1 MKTVIL
7 IAAWIAVAGQVGD
20 LVESAIKRG
29 ANQKDSGTLLPGHGG
44 FLDRID
50 SLLLWRAGALAGLV
64 RLGPWYAPVR
74 SRRLLGSTMTQGL
87 CILGS
92 TGSIGQNCLRVVESL
107 PDRFH
112 VVALSAGKN
121 LEVLAAQVVKHHPSI
136 VVVSQP
142 EFKETLARTPEATRI
157 HAAGQDYLGV
167 EGQVEASTHDAVDFV
182 VSASHGTTGL
192 VATYE
197 AVRAGKHVGLANKET
212 LVAAGELV
220 MRAAAKRRIEV
231 LPIDS
236 EHCAV
241 HQCLRAGQPK
251 EVKRIILTA
260 SGGPFLKTP
269 RRLFDSISP
278 EQALKHP
285 IWRMGGRI
293 TIDSATLVNKGLEI
307 IEARWLFGVA
317 PEQIDVVIHPES
329 IIHSMVEF
337 VDGSVMAQ
345 LGVPDMRIPI
355 QYALTYPDRVAVTE
369 KGLGLDLISAGRLH
383 FGKPDTKRFPSLDL
397 AREALVQGGIMP
409 CVLNAAD
416 EVAVEA
422 FLNNRLRFSAIPRLI
437 EEVMRQMGSYRTI
450 NSMDDVLEG
459 DREARRRAAQVIS
472 AISA

>member
-1 MKTVIL
+1 M
-7 IAAWIAVAGQVGD
+7 D
-20 LVESAIKRG
+20 
-29 ANQKDSGTLLPGHGG
+29 NQ
-44 FLDRID
+44 R
-50 SLLLWRAGALAGLV
+50 
-64 RLGPWYAPVR
+64 R
-74 SRRLLGSTMTQGL
+74 STQGL

-92 TGSIGQNCLRVVESL
+92 TGSIGQNCLRVVDSL

-121 LEVLAAQVVKHHPSI
+121 MEVLAAQVVKHHPRI

-142 EFKETLARTPEATRI
+142 EYREQIRDRLKR
-157 HAAGQDYLGV
+157 AGYKRRLKIAVGV
-167 EGQVEASTHDAVDFV
+167 DGQVEAATHDAVDFV
-182 VSASHGTTGL
+182 VSAAHGTTGL
-192 VATYE
+192 VATYQ
-197 AVRAGKHVGLANKET
+197 AVCAGKHVGLANKET

-220 MRAAAKRRIEV
+220 MRAAAKTGVEV

-241 HQCLRAGQPK
+241 HQCLRAGQSR

-269 RRLFDSISP
+269 RRLFDSLSP

-307 IEARWLFGVA
+307 IEAHWLFGVA
-317 PEQIDVVIHPES
+317 PGQIDVVIHPQS

-337 VDGSVMAQ
+337 CDGSVMAQ

-355 QYALTYPDRVAVTE
+355 QYALTYPERVAVTE
-369 KGLGLDLISAGRLH
+369 NGLGLDLIAAGRLH
-383 FGKPDTKRFPSLDL
+383 FGKPDTRRFPSLDL

-416 EVAVEA
+416 EIAVEA
-422 FLNNRLRFSAIPRLI
+422 FLSKRLKFSAIPRLI
-437 EEVMRQMGSYRTI
+437 EEVMRQMGSYRAVHTL
-450 NSMDDVLEG
+450 DDVLEG
-459 DREARRRAAQVIS
+459 DREARHRAAQVVS
-472 AISA
+472 AMST

>member
-1 MKTVIL
+1 
-7 IAAWIAVAGQVGD
+7 
-20 LVESAIKRG
+20 
-29 ANQKDSGTLLPGHGG
+29 
-44 FLDRID
+44 
-50 SLLLWRAGALAGLV
+50 
-64 RLGPWYAPVR
+64 
-74 SRRLLGSTMTQGL
+74 MTQGL

-121 LEVLAAQVVKHHPSI
+121 LDVLAEQIAKHHPRI

-142 EFKETLARTPEATRI
+142 EYKEQLRDRLKRLGYTRRVKVTYGI
-157 HAAGQDYLGV
+157 

-192 VATYE
+192 VATYQ
-197 AVRAGKHVGLANKET
+197 AVCVGKRVGLANKET

-220 MRAAAKRRIEV
+220 MRAAARKGIEV

-241 HQCLRAGQPK
+241 HQCLRAGQRK
-251 EVKRIILTA
+251 EIKRIILTA

-269 RRLFDSISP
+269 LRLFDSISP

-307 IEARWLFGVA
+307 IEAHWLFGVA
-317 PEQIDVVIHPES
+317 PGQIDVVIHPES

-355 QYALTYPDRVAVTE
+355 QYALTYPDRVAVAE
-369 KGLGLDLISAGRLH
+369 KGLGLELIAARRLH

-397 AREALVQGGIMP
+397 AREAMSQGGIMP

-422 FLNNRLRFSAIPRLI
+422 FLNNRLRFSSIPRLI
-437 EEVMRQMGSYRTI
+437 EEVMRQMGSRGTM
-450 NSMDDVLEG
+450 NSLDDVLEG
-459 DREARRRAAQVIS
+459 DREARRRAALVIP

>member
-1 MKTVIL
+1 
-7 IAAWIAVAGQVGD
+7 
-20 LVESAIKRG
+20 
-29 ANQKDSGTLLPGHGG
+29 
-44 FLDRID
+44 
-50 SLLLWRAGALAGLV
+50 
-64 RLGPWYAPVR
+64 
-74 SRRLLGSTMTQGL
+74 MTAGL

-107 PDRFH
+107 QDRFR
-112 VVALSAGKN
+112 VIALSAGKN
-121 LEVLAAQVVKHHPSI
+121 LEALAAQVVKHQPKI
-136 VVVSQP
+136 VVVSQRELREP
-142 EFKETLARTPEATRI
+142 LRQRLKQLGYTRRLEI
-157 HAAGQDYLGV
+157 TFGS
-167 EGQVEASTHDAVDFV
+167 EGQVEASTHDSVDFV

-197 AVRAGKHVGLANKET
+197 AVCAGKHVGLANKET

-260 SGGPFLKTP
+260 SGGPFLRTP
-269 RRLFDSISP
+269 LRKFKSLSP

-307 IEARWLFGVA
+307 IEARWLFGTTSQ
-317 PEQIDVVIHPES
+317 QIDVVIHPES

-337 VDGSVMAQ
+337 VDGSVVAQ

-355 QYALTYPDRVAVTE
+355 QYALTYPDRVATAE
-369 KGLGLDLISAGRLH
+369 KGLELDLIGARELH

-397 AREALVQGGIMP
+397 AREALAQGGIMP

-416 EVAVEA
+416 EIGVEA
-422 FLNNRLRFSAIPRLI
+422 FLDGRLRFSDIPRLI
-437 EEVMRQMGSYRTI
+437 DKVMRQMDSRRTI
-450 NSMDDVLEG
+450 SSMDDVLEG
-459 DREARRRAAQVIS
+459 DREARHRAAQVVS
-472 AISA
+472 AISG